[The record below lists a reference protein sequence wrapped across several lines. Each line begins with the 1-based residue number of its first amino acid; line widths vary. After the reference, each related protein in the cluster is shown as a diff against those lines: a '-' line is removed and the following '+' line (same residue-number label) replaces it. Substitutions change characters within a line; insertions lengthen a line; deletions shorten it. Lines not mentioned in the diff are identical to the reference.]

1 MTGIER
7 LSKYREHLA
16 RIRVLSTYSVGSG
29 ITLSRISET
38 DELKQLHERLR
49 PQRTYMYL
57 SQREQELEAVA
68 HAKLG
73 RYPAGTRAQLQEVTK
88 ALTEAIEEGGDEE
101 EIKHLESLR
110 RAVKR
115 VSKAR
120 EGEMREV
127 DKVINNLAELQDLQ
141 AEVNRLDMILS
152 QLETYAPQAVKL
164 LRIHYIEGKT
174 PDESAESLGIVRQ
187 TFYTWRKEAVQAFNN
202 LAV

>member
-7 LSKYREHLA
+7 LSKYRQHQA

-29 ITLSRISET
+29 ITLSRIGEA

-57 SQREQELEAVA
+57 SQREQELETVA
-68 HAKLG
+68 HAKLS
-73 RYPAGTRAQLQEVTK
+73 RYPVGTRAQLQEVTK
-88 ALTEAIEEGGDEE
+88 ALTEAIEEGGDKE
-101 EIKHLESLR
+101 EIESLESLR

-120 EGEMREV
+120 EGELKNV

-141 AEVNRLDMILS
+141 AEVARLDLILEE
-152 QLETYAPQAVKL
+152 LETYEPEAVKL

-174 PDESAESLGIVRQ
+174 PDESAAALGIVRQ
-187 TFYTWRKEAVQAFNN
+187 TFYTWRKEAAAAFNN
-202 LAV
+202 LAI